1 MLCRKCWCPVIFTY
15 VYEVGPV
22 LAGHAEAEIP
32 PEPRVFL
39 DYLQRKRPE
48 SLYTEIYQPNTLRSH
63 FNTSMF
69 LWAEHL
75 AAGEGNTSEPYS
87 DVAQQ

>member
-1 MLCRKCWCPVIFTY
+1 MLCRKRCCSVIFTD

-22 LAGHAEAEIP
+22 LAGHAETEIP

-48 SLYTEIYQPNTLRSH
+48 SLHTEIYQPNTLQHERVSV
-63 FNTSMF
+63 
-69 LWAEHL
+69 
-75 AAGEGNTSEPYS
+75 
-87 DVAQQ
+87 D